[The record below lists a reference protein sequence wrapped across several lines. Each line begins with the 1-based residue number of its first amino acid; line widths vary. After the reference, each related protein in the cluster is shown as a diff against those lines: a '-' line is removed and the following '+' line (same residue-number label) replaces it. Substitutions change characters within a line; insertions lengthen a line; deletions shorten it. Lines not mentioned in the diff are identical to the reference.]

1 MPPEYKVRC
10 LPPVTRS
17 GGDEVL
23 RFDLDGEERAISLKI
38 SQLTQRMVAGLPD
51 RTLDLLEL
59 AALVYAVDSSVSRGG
74 PALQKMGA
82 QWHRRFHIEMAVRDL
97 AFWEQSDVSAALE
110 ELLVFLS
117 GDTFTFTFGVRKHS
131 DAERNRFFKFGDETA
146 WSADRVLMFSGGLE
160 SYAGA
165 LEETV
170 RQGFSVAL
178 VSHASSTKI
187 ERVQKDLLNALRAK
201 LNPDLFRHVPVQMRM
216 VGGVKEGTHRSRS
229 FLFATLG
236 AVTAFGFGQERVSFH
251 ENGVVSLN
259 LPPVGNVQGTRAT
272 RTTHPKS
279 LRLMSQF
286 LGLVFEKGMRIDNPF
301 FWHTKT
307 EIVEKVAQLEM
318 AEQIRHTR
326 SCADVHNQTK
336 LHPHCGRCS
345 QCVDRRFAFLAAG
358 LETQDPKEAYAV
370 DLLDGVRRS
379 VIDKETALSYVRA
392 AQQYVHATP
401 DVLQQRYPEIL
412 QAVES
417 FNEPAPTALSRIA
430 VLLKRHGQSVISV
443 MEYTLA
449 HQTADAFP
457 VGSLPWM
464 YGEEKLQVAFSAN
477 ADLPTI
483 SLQTSDQTY
492 TIVFDDK
499 RQIATIADVVDI
511 PKGANWKLLREL
523 AAEYLDGAGEGLD
536 PLDYPTIAALDLSK
550 RLGLA
555 SDEALRQRVN
565 CARNKIGRLF
575 EDAGLNAEQGK
586 ELVENILG
594 AGYRLN
600 PTLVTVRIKSATR

>member
-110 ELLVFLS
+110 ELLAFLS

-131 DAERNRFFKFGDETA
+131 DAERNRFFKFGDESA
-146 WSADRVLMFSGGLE
+146 WSADRVLMFSGGLD

-187 ERVQKDLLNALRAK
+187 ERVQKDLLAALRAT
-201 LNPDLFRHVPVQMRM
+201 LNPDLFRHVPVRMQM

-229 FLFATLG
+229 FLFASLG
-236 AVTAFGFGQERVSFH
+236 AVTAFGFGQERVSFY

-279 LRLMSQF
+279 LLLMSQF
-286 LGLVFEKGMRIDNPF
+286 LGLVFENGMRIDNPF

-307 EIVEKVAQLEM
+307 EVVEKVAQLEM

-326 SCADVHNQTK
+326 SCADVHNQTN
-336 LHPHCGRCS
+336 LNPHCGRCS
-345 QCVDRRFAFLAAG
+345 QCVDRRFAVLAAG

-370 DLLDGVRRS
+370 DLLDGVRKS

-392 AQQYVHATP
+392 ARQYVHATP
-401 DVLQQRYPEIL
+401 DLLQQRYPEIL

-430 VLLKRHGQSVISV
+430 GLLKRHGQSVISV
-443 MEYTLA
+443 MEHTLA

-457 VGSLPWM
+457 LGSLPWM
-464 YGEEKLQVAFSAN
+464 YGEEKRQAAFSAD
-477 ADLPTI
+477 ADVPTI

-492 TIVFDDK
+492 TIVFDDE
-499 RQIATIADVVDI
+499 QQTATIADAVDI

-523 AAEYLDGAGEGLD
+523 ATEYLDGAGEGLD
-536 PLDYPTIAALDLSK
+536 PLDYPTIAALDLSD

-565 CARNKIGRLF
+565 RARNKIGRLF
-575 EDAGLNAEQGK
+575 EDAGLNADQGK

-594 AGYRLN
+594 KGYRLN

>member
-1 MPPEYKVRC
+1 M
-10 LPPVTRS
+10 TRS
-17 GGDEVL
+17 GGDQVL
-23 RFDLDGEERAISLKI
+23 RFDLNGEERAISLKI

-82 QWHRRFHIEMAVRDL
+82 QWHRRFRIEMAVRDL

-110 ELLVFLS
+110 ALLAFLS

-131 DAERNRFFKFGDETA
+131 DAERNRFFKFGEESA
-146 WSADRVLMFSGGLE
+146 WSADRVLMFSGGLD

-187 ERVQKDLLNALRAK
+187 ERVQKDLLAALRAK
-201 LNPDLFRHVPVQMRM
+201 LNPDLFRHVPVRMQM

-236 AVTAFGFGQERVSFH
+236 AVTAFGFGQERVSFY

-279 LRLMSQF
+279 LLLMSQF
-286 LGLVFEKGMRIDNPF
+286 LGLVFENGMRIDNPF

-307 EIVEKVAQLEM
+307 EVVEKVAQLEM

-326 SCADVHNQTK
+326 SCADVHNQTN
-336 LHPHCGRCS
+336 LNPHCGRCS
-345 QCVDRRFAFLAAG
+345 QCVDRRFAVLAAG

-370 DLLDGVRRS
+370 ELLDGLRKS

-401 DVLQQRYPEIL
+401 DLLQQRYPEVF
-412 QAVES
+412 QAVEC

-430 VLLKRHGQSVISV
+430 GLLKRHGQSVISV
-443 MEYTLA
+443 MNHTLD
-449 HQTADAFP
+449 HQAADAFP

-464 YGEEKLQVAFSAN
+464 YGEEKRQAAFSAG
-477 ADLPTI
+477 ADMPTI
-483 SLQTSDQTY
+483 SLQTSDQTH
-492 TIVFDDK
+492 TIVFDDE
-499 RQIATIADVVDI
+499 RQTATVADVVDI
-511 PKGANWKLLREL
+511 PKGANFNLLREL
-523 AAEYLDGAGEGLD
+523 ATEHLCAAGQGID
-536 PLDYPTIAALDLSK
+536 PLDYPTIAAPDLSD

-565 CARNKIGRLF
+565 RARKALGRLF
-575 EDAGLNAEQGK
+575 EAAGLDADQGAG
-586 ELVENILG
+586 LIENIPWH
-594 AGYRLN
+594 GYRLN
-600 PTLVTVRIKSATR
+600 PTLVTVRIKSATL